1 MKGACLLEDAKKKK
15 KKNSV
20 LGDSKLYICKAGA
33 LLLEQHLQSTFSGY
47 FGDGIS

>member
-1 MKGACLLEDAKKKK
+1 MKGACLLEDAK